1 LRFPTKLIDPVWIK
15 ELMKMPSR
23 THMKCLHIA
32 GLCLASLLALGMV
45 SAGSASAVE
54 PSWLVCLEGKEGSFP
69 TKYEAN
75 QCTVAA
81 KENKGKW
88 ESAGLGTNSD
98 TVRLLFPSLKLEDT
112 KAELGP
118 IIAKCSNVGGAGL
131 IEGGNLLLVREVK
144 LSSAECSLEAGDP
157 FFSRCKRPGEIA
169 FLHLPWVLQG
179 YEEKGGK
186 LMSRLQPSGEGK
198 GEPGWKLTCGESRD
212 ECVSEAGKYEEL
224 GSSNRVSEGALL
236 VLGEFLKKHKANCF
250 QGGAETGVIEGGLVI
265 SLASGNGLSIKGLS
279 GKACNKLKEKWVFCS
294 GGKETSSI
302 QELRATNGNPTI
314 LESKIK
320 GVEVEIKCTA
330 GRFEP
335 TLEGVGDLTG
345 TDKFESCTIPKPAG
359 TCTVSGNAIKS
370 EPIIGNLEGSLAGPP
385 ELKFEGVTSIAR
397 IKIEG
402 CSAIEGE
409 YTLKGKQKCKVD
421 AAYGTEKSEHEFK
434 CEKAG
439 STLELGAEVGT
450 LSMTA
455 TGPLLGGGNW
465 SMQLN

>member
-1 LRFPTKLIDPVWIK
+1 ML
-15 ELMKMPSR
+15 SR
-23 THMKCLHIA
+23 THMK
-32 GLCLASLLALGMV
+32 GLRIGSLWLASVLALGMV
-45 SAGSASAVE
+45 WTGSAFAAE
-54 PSWLVCLEGKEGSFP
+54 PLWLVCLEGKESSLP
-69 TKYEAN
+69 TKYETN

-88 ESAGLGTNSD
+88 ESVALGTNSD

-118 IIAKCSNVGGAGL
+118 IIAKCSDVGGAGL
-131 IEGGNLLLVREVK
+131 IEGRNLLLVKEVK
-144 LSSAECSLEAGDP
+144 LSSAECSLESSDP
-157 FFSRCKRPGEIA
+157 FFSCKRPGEIA

-186 LMSRLQPSGEGK
+186 LMSRLQPSGEGE
-198 GEPGWKLTCGESRD
+198 GEPGWKLTCHESRD

-236 VLGEFLKKHKANCF
+236 VLGEFLKKHKAHCF
-250 QGGAETGVIEGGLVI
+250 QGGSETGVIEGGLVV
-265 SLASGNGLSIKGLS
+265 SLASGDGLGIEGLSS
-279 GKACNKLKEKWVFCS
+279 GKACNKLKEKWLFCV
-294 GGKETSSI
+294 GGKETNST
-302 QELRATNGNPTI
+302 QVLRAGGSLT

-320 GVEVEIKCTA
+320 GIEVEIKCTVDK
-330 GRFEP
+330 FEP
-335 TLEGVGDLTG
+335 TLEGAGYLTG

-359 TCTVSGNAIKS
+359 TCAISGGTIKFES
-370 EPIIGNLEGSLAGPP
+370 LIGNLEGSLSGPP
-385 ELKFEGVTSIAR
+385 ELRLEGVTKIAV

-402 CSAIEGE
+402 CTAIEGE

-421 AAYGTEKSEHEFK
+421 AAYSTEKVEHQFK

-439 STLELGAEVGT
+439 SALELGTETAT
-450 LSMTA
+450 LSKTA
-455 TGPLLGGGNW
+455 TGTLIGGGNW